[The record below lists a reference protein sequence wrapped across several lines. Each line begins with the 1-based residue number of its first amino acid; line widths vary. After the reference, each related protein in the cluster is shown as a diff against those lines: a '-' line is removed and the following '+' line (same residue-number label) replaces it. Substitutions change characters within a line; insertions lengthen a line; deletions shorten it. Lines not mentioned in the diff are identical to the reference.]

1 MFEVFVGAAE
11 TNGVDKR
18 NNSSN
23 KSIFLAIDYPPFL
36 ICFSSRVVCM
46 QEGVLEFSG
55 RRRTKWNQKRSQG
68 HSSASRKKLT
78 DTHPVFH
85 LFF

>member
-1 MFEVFVGAAE
+1 MFEVLVGAAE
-11 TNGVDKR
+11 TSGVDNR

-23 KSIFLAIDYPPFL
+23 KSIFLAINYPPFL
-36 ICFSSRVVCM
+36 ICFSSRVVCI

-55 RRRTKWNQKRSQG
+55 RRRTKWNKKRSQG
-68 HSSASRKKLT
+68 HSPASRKKLT
-78 DTHPVFH
+78 DTHPVFL